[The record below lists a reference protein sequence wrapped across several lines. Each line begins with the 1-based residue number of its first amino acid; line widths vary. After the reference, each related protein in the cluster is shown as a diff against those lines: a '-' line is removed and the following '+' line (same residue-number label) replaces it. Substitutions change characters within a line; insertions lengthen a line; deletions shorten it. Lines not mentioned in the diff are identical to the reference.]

1 MNKKEASQTTWAED
15 EGVESAVLQQ
25 LLDLHPTRLTLA
37 ELRREMGGERGDF
50 AERDAVERA
59 VRELTAAG
67 LLHGGG
73 EFVVPTRAA
82 LRFSELLDR

>member
-1 MNKKEASQTTWAED
+1 MNKSEASRTTWTED

-25 LLDLHPTRLTLA
+25 LLDLHPTHLTLA
-37 ELRREMGGERGDF
+37 ELRREMGSERGDF

-59 VRELTAAG
+59 VRELIAAG

-82 LRFSELLDR
+82 IRCSELLDR